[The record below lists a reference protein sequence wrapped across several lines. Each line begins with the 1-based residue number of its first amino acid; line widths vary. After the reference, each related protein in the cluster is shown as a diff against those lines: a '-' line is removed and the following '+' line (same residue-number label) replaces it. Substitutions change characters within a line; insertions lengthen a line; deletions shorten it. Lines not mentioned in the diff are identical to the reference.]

1 MSFINIFW
9 SCVFSWPSQTLAN
22 FPPIMQ
28 DFFKENPGPRENTS
42 QNRAQLK
49 QKVLNRKDAAAHIH
63 SLPFMYLTRQVEEE
77 YAIWSSSAAAS
88 EAERIAH
95 FSSPNNSFFL
105 CVVWKYLTERETVLP
120 LTYRYVIVIAL
131 KDLMLS
137 FRIYFALR
145 TLKRKNLR
153 LRTYTLAQLTPEL

>member
-9 SCVFSWPSQTLAN
+9 FCIFSWPSQTLAN

-49 QKVLNRKDAAAHIH
+49 QKVLNRKDAAGHNDSFI
-63 SLPFMYLTRQVEEE
+63 PFHVTRQVEEE

-95 FSSPNNSFFL
+95 FSSPSNSFFL
-105 CVVWKYLTERETVLP
+105 CVVWKFLTERESVLP
-120 LTYRYVIVIAL
+120 LTYRYV
-131 KDLMLS
+131 LS
-137 FRIYFALR
+137 EICFAYIFSS
-145 TLKRKNLR
+145 K
-153 LRTYTLAQLTPEL
+153 E